1 MGLELSL
8 VAIGLAFLAGLLT
21 TLSPCVL
28 PLLPMIASAAAGRHR
43 LGLIALAAGL
53 ATAFTLVGVS
63 LAASG
68 QWLGLEE
75 RVLRQGAGTLM
86 LLVGM
91 TLLVPAM
98 QRRMSLALAGIGS
111 LGHSGAARIQT
122 DHPAAQFGVGLL
134 MGVAWSPC
142 VGPTLGA
149 AIGLAA
155 SGGGTAEATVIMATF
170 SLAAVVPLTVAGLVS
185 RAAFARRQA
194 DLQRLGQIGQ
204 RVMAWSLLIVGSLVL
219 SGLDKQLEVWLLNL
233 APEWLLHLTTRF

>member
-8 VAIGLAFLAGLLT
+8 VALGLAFLAGLVT

-43 LGLIALAAGL
+43 LGLVALAAGL
-53 ATAFTLVGVS
+53 ATAFTVVGVS
-63 LAASG
+63 LAAGG
-68 QWLGLEE
+68 QWLGLDE
-75 RVLRQGAGTLM
+75 RVLRQAAGALM
-86 LLVGM
+86 LLVGL
-91 TLLVPAM
+91 TLMVPAL
-98 QRRMSLALAGIGS
+98 QRRMTVALAGIGNA
-111 LGHSGAARIQT
+111 GHAGAARIHS
-122 DHPAAQFGVGLL
+122 DHPGAQFGIGLL

-170 SLAAVVPLTVAGLVS
+170 SLAAVIPLTFAGLAS
-185 RAAFARRQA
+185 RAAFARRQT

-204 RVMAWSLLIVGSLVL
+204 RVMAWSLVIVGILVL
-219 SGLDKQLEVWLLNL
+219 SGVDKQLEAMLLDFAPDWLLNL
-233 APEWLLHLTTRF
+233 TTRF